1 MSADRYPTDYIDDEG
16 WARIHRGHN
25 LDVLALR
32 ADLAHALGGDVGD
45 DRPVN
50 IVEHHLWE
58 QPRVKWCERHG
69 DPCGMN
75 GYCPDP
81 GCALQYATA
90 IEWMTMNAVHESL
103 RDDEI
108 FDAADAAEAL

>member
-75 GYCPDP
+75 GDWHRHWHALRPSDSPD
-81 GCALQYATA
+81 TKFTVVR
-90 IEWMTMNAVHESL
+90 WS
-103 RDDEI
+103 R
-108 FDAADAAEAL
+108 